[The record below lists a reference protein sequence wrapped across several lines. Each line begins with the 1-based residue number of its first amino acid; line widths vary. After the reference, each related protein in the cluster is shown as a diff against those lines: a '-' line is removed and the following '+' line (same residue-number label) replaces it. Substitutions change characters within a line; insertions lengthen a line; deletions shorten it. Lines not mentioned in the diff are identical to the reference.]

1 MLAESTRKPSLL
13 SASYAPPPA
22 AYDEMKASDGRVRPH
37 WLKLF
42 EHVDAMGREDLEQ
55 RWSRARHLLHE
66 NGVSYNVYGD
76 PQGVERPWSLSPLP
90 VLIAASEWQAA
101 EAGLAQRARLLNVLL
116 HDLYGAQRTLSEG
129 LLPPELVFANPGFLR
144 ACHGVHVP
152 RDNWLPLYGAD
163 LVRMLDGSF
172 AVIEDRTQ
180 VPSGAGYALE
190 NRIVISS

>member
-1 MLAESTRKPSLL
+1 MPSLL
-13 SASYAPPPA
+13 SASYAPAPA
-22 AYDEMKASDGRVRPH
+22 AYDEMKAPDGRVRPH

-42 EHVDAMGREDLEQ
+42 EHVDAMGREELEQ
-55 RWSRARHLLHE
+55 RWKRARHLLHE

-90 VLIAASEWQAA
+90 VLLPASEWHVA

-116 HDLYGAQRTLSEG
+116 HDLYGAQRTLIEG

-152 RDNWLPLYGAD
+152 RDNW
-163 LVRMLDGSF
+163 
-172 AVIEDRTQ
+172 
-180 VPSGAGYALE
+180 
-190 NRIVISS
+190 